1 MRFNKLFRKVFA
13 AVSAVTLIVS
23 GMPVGLGVTAFAADT
38 QTRKIT
44 YSFSANS
51 SKKAPAAGEI
61 LDGTAGESGGILYV
75 SQDAGNSGVTYDSD
89 KLRFR
94 QGSVL
99 YLPVKDDTTKVKYE
113 QLCSNAATDRPVY
126 IGSADSGYSVQMKTT
141 TQSVTVDDITGYI
154 VEKEGQ
160 KYLPVISGGDVKIR
174 TMALTEYNP
183 IINVTVTGTVANAA
197 ENGITEIKF
206 DSLTDSS
213 AKTVTAQVD
222 SNGKYSVVLKRV
234 NGSAK
239 YEVSISAVGFK
250 INDTDNGNILELTG
264 ENATAVKDF
273 EAVADAVAT
282 VSGSIMGIPA
292 DAVKGTVSVK
302 FVPDN
307 SKLST
312 IAVDVKAETDGSYSF
327 SNVSINSSSNYSV
340 VLGGVDD
347 YEVTEKLNK
356 AAGDYTDVQIAAT
369 QRVKVNVSGKF
380 VTSDDKASDVTKI
393 TFTNK
398 SDSNYS
404 YSFDVTG
411 DGYKAQL
418 RAGEY
423 DTSVVSEKYTAYDHV
438 SVGSSD
444 VLNDVYLETE
454 ADTSPVKYQSE
465 VKVGKGQQ
473 FETITDAVKYIGR
486 MARTTERV
494 TITLTDALY
503 REQVMVD
510 TPYVTISSE
519 AGSTITWYYGSGYTY
534 YSADMNGY
542 YSEARAVDKY
552 EKGVAIGM
560 GTGHWGATVNV
571 LPTATAFRSEGVI
584 YESSF
589 NRYMTTEEVEDGV
602 GKGGDNSK
610 VDRSK
615 ATDADIKLYKNKER
629 ACVIFIEAD
638 QSEFKDCQ
646 FLSSQDTMFTGNNTE
661 HTYFKNCVIE
671 GTTDYICGDGSAV
684 FDGCT
689 LSMYGYGDKAASG
702 SIIVASKALSQLGYL
717 FNNCKVVKTSYPG
730 INNGITKTYFARPW
744 RADSKVVFLN
754 TEVEDANTIAPAGF
768 TSMSNVT
775 PAKAKYYEYNTHLA
789 DGTKV
794 STSSRAAGVN
804 KMTDEEASAVKLEDY
819 FEGWTPA
826 YYKSGDVKPEPVA
839 ADYTAVDEAIKAAE
853 ALNKDDY
860 EDFSAV
866 TKAIEAVDRTLTS
879 KEQAKVDAMAKA
891 ITDAINGLV
900 KKQPVVEPDDPGKT
914 DIKVDIDRNEDAADF
929 KDIASV
935 GDVKVKDEEGKDLTV
950 SEIKLNVEKAAAS
963 ISEKIDAAIADKNIN
978 GFDSKNADYYDISLK
993 TTDGKVVK
1001 LSNGK
1006 IKITMSYKKG
1016 INAADYNLYVF
1027 HMNNNGVLESV
1038 AVTADE
1044 NGFSFEA
1051 ESNSAYEGNI
1061 NETGSVTLRSGAVD
1075 ANGVL
1080 KGSGNNGKLVPA
1092 SFDGLNFYYT
1102 AVPTSL
1108 NFTLRAKVTVDQ
1120 WNLSNGQEGFGL
1132 MAADRLGGSGWNN
1145 SYMAVVSKTEYYWNE
1160 EAGKVTNDTTMFRR
1174 ASKEQPQRTLSMR
1187 CLRNWRTGT
1196 MQQQRQRNRESRQK
1210 SRIFLQTST
1219 CMEFKK
1225 ERT

>member
-1 MRFNKLFRKVFA
+1 MRFDKLFRKVFA

-23 GMPVGLGVTAFAADT
+23 GMPVGLGVTAKAADT

-51 SKKAPAAGEI
+51 SKKAPTAGEI

-113 QLCSNAATDRPVY
+113 QVCSNAATDRPVY
-126 IGSADSGYSVQMKTT
+126 IGSVDSGYSVQMKTT

-160 KYLPVISGGDVKIR
+160 KYLPVISGGDVKVR
-174 TMALTEYNP
+174 TMTLTEYNP

-234 NGSAK
+234 NGSAR

-264 ENATAVKDF
+264 EDATTVKDF

-312 IAVDVKAETDGSYSF
+312 IEVDVKAQTDGSYSF

-356 AAGDYTDVQIAAT
+356 AAGDYTDVKIAAT
-369 QRVKVNVSGKF
+369 QRAKVNVSGKF

-398 SDSNYS
+398 SDSSYS

-438 SVGSSD
+438 SVGSAD

-454 ADTSPVKYQSE
+454 ADTSPVEYQAE

-486 MARTTERV
+486 MTRTTERV

-552 EKGVAIGM
+552 EKGVEIGM

-589 NRYMTTEEVEDGV
+589 NRYMTTEEVADGV

-826 YYKSGDVKPEPVA
+826 YYKSGDVKSEPVA

-879 KEQAKVDAMAKA
+879 EDQAKVDAMAKA

-914 DIKVDIDRNEDAADF
+914 DIKVDLDGNEDTADF

-935 GDVKVKDEEGKDLTV
+935 GDIKVKDEEGKDLTV
-950 SEIKLNVEKAAAS
+950 SEIKLNVEKTAAS
-963 ISEKIDAAIADKNIN
+963 TSEKIDAAIAEKNIK

-1001 LSNGK
+1001 LSSGK

-1051 ESNSAYEGNI
+1051 ESFSPYAVVYAAKDSGSDITPSTPENPGN
-1061 NETGSVTLRSGAVD
+1061 NETPGTAETPGTTETPDSTVTPDSSVSTGDSLGMFMYMIILA
-1075 ANGVL
+1075 AALAGMAGVVVYDR
-1080 KGSGNNGKLVPA
+1080 K
-1092 SFDGLNFYYT
+1092 
-1102 AVPTSL
+1102 
-1108 NFTLRAKVTVDQ
+1108 RAK
-1120 WNLSNGQEGFGL
+1120 
-1132 MAADRLGGSGWNN
+1132 
-1145 SYMAVVSKTEYYWNE
+1145 
-1160 EAGKVTNDTTMFRR
+1160 
-1174 ASKEQPQRTLSMR
+1174 
-1187 CLRNWRTGT
+1187 
-1196 MQQQRQRNRESRQK
+1196 
-1210 SRIFLQTST
+1210 
-1219 CMEFKK
+1219 
-1225 ERT
+1225 

>member
-23 GMPVGLGVTAFAADT
+23 GMPVGLGVTAKAADT

-75 SQDAGNSGVTYDSD
+75 SRDAGNSGVTYDSD

-160 KYLPVISGGDVKIR
+160 KYLPVISGGDVKVR

-206 DSLTDSS
+206 DSLIDSS

-264 ENATAVKDF
+264 EDATAVKDF

-312 IAVDVKAETDGSYSF
+312 IDVDVKAQTDGSYSF

-356 AAGDYTDVQIAAT
+356 AAGDYTDVKIAAT
-369 QRVKVNVSGKF
+369 QRAKVNVSGKF

-398 SDSNYS
+398 SDSSYS
-404 YSFDVTG
+404 YSFNVTG

-438 SVGSSD
+438 SVGSAD

-454 ADTSPVKYQSE
+454 ADTSPVEYQAE

-486 MARTTERV
+486 MTRTTERV
-494 TITLTDALY
+494 TIILTDALY

-552 EKGVAIGM
+552 EKGVEIGM

-589 NRYMTTEEVEDGV
+589 NRYMTTEEVADGV

-804 KMTDEEASAVKLEDY
+804 KMTDEEASEVKLEDY

-839 ADYTAVDEAIKAAE
+839 ADYTSVDEAVKAAE

-879 KEQAKVDAMAKA
+879 EDQAKVDAMAKA

-914 DIKVDIDRNEDAADF
+914 DIKVDLDRNEDTADF

-935 GDVKVKDEEGKDLTV
+935 GDVKVKDEEGTDLTV

-963 ISEKIDAAIADKNIN
+963 ISEKIDAAIADKNIK

-1051 ESNSAYEGNI
+1051 ESFSPYAVVYAAKDSGSDITPSTPENPGN
-1061 NETGSVTLRSGAVD
+1061 NETPGTAETPGTTETPDSTVTPDSSVSTGDSLGMFMYMIILA
-1075 ANGVL
+1075 AALAGMAGVVVYDR
-1080 KGSGNNGKLVPA
+1080 K
-1092 SFDGLNFYYT
+1092 
-1102 AVPTSL
+1102 
-1108 NFTLRAKVTVDQ
+1108 RAK
-1120 WNLSNGQEGFGL
+1120 
-1132 MAADRLGGSGWNN
+1132 
-1145 SYMAVVSKTEYYWNE
+1145 
-1160 EAGKVTNDTTMFRR
+1160 
-1174 ASKEQPQRTLSMR
+1174 
-1187 CLRNWRTGT
+1187 
-1196 MQQQRQRNRESRQK
+1196 
-1210 SRIFLQTST
+1210 
-1219 CMEFKK
+1219 
-1225 ERT
+1225 

>member
-23 GMPVGLGVTAFAADT
+23 GMPVGLGVTAKAADT

-113 QLCSNAATDRPVY
+113 QVCSNAATDRPVY
-126 IGSADSGYSVQMKTT
+126 IGSVDSGYSVQMKTT

-160 KYLPVISGGDVKIR
+160 KYLPVISGGDVKVR

-264 ENATAVKDF
+264 EDATAVKDF

-312 IAVDVKAETDGSYSF
+312 IEVDVKAQTDGSYSF

-356 AAGDYTDVQIAAT
+356 AAGDYTDVKIAAT
-369 QRVKVNVSGKF
+369 QRAKVNVSGKF

-398 SDSNYS
+398 SDSSYS

-438 SVGSSD
+438 SVGSAD

-454 ADTSPVKYQSE
+454 ADTSPVEYQAE

-486 MARTTERV
+486 MTRTTERV

-589 NRYMTTEEVEDGV
+589 NRYMTTEEVADGV

-730 INNGITKTYFARPW
+730 INKGITKTYFARPW

-879 KEQAKVDAMAKA
+879 EEQAKVDAMAKA

-900 KKQPVVEPDDPGKT
+900 KKQPVVEPDDPGKI
-914 DIKVDIDRNEDAADF
+914 DIKVDLDRNEDTVDF

-963 ISEKIDAAIADKNIN
+963 ISEKIDAAIAEKNIK

-1001 LSNGK
+1001 LSSGK

-1051 ESNSAYEGNI
+1051 ESFSPYAVVYAAKDSGSDITPSTPENPGN
-1061 NETGSVTLRSGAVD
+1061 NETPGTAETPGTTETPDSTVTPDSSVSTGDSLGMFMYMIILA
-1075 ANGVL
+1075 AALAGMAGVVVYDR
-1080 KGSGNNGKLVPA
+1080 K
-1092 SFDGLNFYYT
+1092 
-1102 AVPTSL
+1102 
-1108 NFTLRAKVTVDQ
+1108 RAK
-1120 WNLSNGQEGFGL
+1120 
-1132 MAADRLGGSGWNN
+1132 
-1145 SYMAVVSKTEYYWNE
+1145 
-1160 EAGKVTNDTTMFRR
+1160 
-1174 ASKEQPQRTLSMR
+1174 
-1187 CLRNWRTGT
+1187 
-1196 MQQQRQRNRESRQK
+1196 
-1210 SRIFLQTST
+1210 
-1219 CMEFKK
+1219 
-1225 ERT
+1225 

>member
-23 GMPVGLGVTAFAADT
+23 GMPVGLGVTAKAADT

-75 SQDAGNSGVTYDSD
+75 SRDAGNSGVTYDSD

-113 QLCSNAATDRPVY
+113 QVCSNAATDRPVY
-126 IGSADSGYSVQMKTT
+126 IGSVDSGYSVQMKTT

-160 KYLPVISGGDVKIR
+160 KYLPVISGGDVKVR

-264 ENATAVKDF
+264 EDATAVKDF

-312 IAVDVKAETDGSYSF
+312 IDVDVKAQTDGSYSF

-356 AAGDYTDVQIAAT
+356 AAGDYTDVKIAAT
-369 QRVKVNVSGKF
+369 QRAKVNVSGKF

-398 SDSNYS
+398 SDSSYS

-438 SVGSSD
+438 SVGSAD

-454 ADTSPVKYQSE
+454 ADTSPVEYQAE

-486 MARTTERV
+486 MTRTTERV

-552 EKGVAIGM
+552 EKGVEIGM

-589 NRYMTTEEVEDGV
+589 NRYMTTEEVADGV

-684 FDGCT
+684 FDSCT

-730 INNGITKTYFARPW
+730 INKGITKTYFARPW

-839 ADYTAVDEAIKAAE
+839 ADYTAVDEAIKSAE

-879 KEQAKVDAMAKA
+879 EDQAKVDAMAKA

-914 DIKVDIDRNEDAADF
+914 DIKVDLDGNEDTADF

-935 GDVKVKDEEGKDLTV
+935 GDIKVKDEEGKDLTV
-950 SEIKLNVEKAAAS
+950 SEIKLNVEKTAAS
-963 ISEKIDAAIADKNIN
+963 TSEKIDAAIAEKNIK

-1001 LSNGK
+1001 LSSGK

-1051 ESNSAYEGNI
+1051 ESFSPYAVVYAAKDSGSDITPSTPENPGN
-1061 NETGSVTLRSGAVD
+1061 NETPGTAETPGTTETPDSTVTPDSSVSTGDSLGMFMYMIILA
-1075 ANGVL
+1075 AALAGMAGVVVYDR
-1080 KGSGNNGKLVPA
+1080 K
-1092 SFDGLNFYYT
+1092 
-1102 AVPTSL
+1102 
-1108 NFTLRAKVTVDQ
+1108 RAK
-1120 WNLSNGQEGFGL
+1120 
-1132 MAADRLGGSGWNN
+1132 
-1145 SYMAVVSKTEYYWNE
+1145 
-1160 EAGKVTNDTTMFRR
+1160 
-1174 ASKEQPQRTLSMR
+1174 
-1187 CLRNWRTGT
+1187 
-1196 MQQQRQRNRESRQK
+1196 
-1210 SRIFLQTST
+1210 
-1219 CMEFKK
+1219 
-1225 ERT
+1225 

>member
-23 GMPVGLGVTAFAADT
+23 GMPVGLGVTAKAADT

-51 SKKAPAAGEI
+51 SKKAPTAGEI

-113 QLCSNAATDRPVY
+113 QVCSNAATDRPVY
-126 IGSADSGYSVQMKTT
+126 IGSVDSGYSVQMKTT

-160 KYLPVISGGDVKIR
+160 KYLPVISGGDVKVR
-174 TMALTEYNP
+174 TMTLTEYNP

-213 AKTVTAQVD
+213 AKTATAQVD

-264 ENATAVKDF
+264 EDATAVKDF

-312 IAVDVKAETDGSYSF
+312 IEVDVKAQTDGSYSF

-356 AAGDYTDVQIAAT
+356 AAGDYTDVKIAAT
-369 QRVKVNVSGKF
+369 QRAKVNVSGKF

-398 SDSNYS
+398 SDSSYS

-438 SVGSSD
+438 SVGSAD

-454 ADTSPVKYQSE
+454 ADTSPVEYQAE

-486 MARTTERV
+486 MTRTTERV

-589 NRYMTTEEVEDGV
+589 NRYMTTEEVADGV

-826 YYKSGDVKPEPVA
+826 YYTSGDVKPEPVA
-839 ADYTAVDEAIKAAE
+839 ANYTAVDEAVKAAE

-879 KEQAKVDAMAKA
+879 EEQAKVDAMAKA

-914 DIKVDIDRNEDAADF
+914 DIKVDLDGNEDTADF

-935 GDVKVKDEEGKDLTV
+935 GDIKVKDEEGKDLTV
-950 SEIKLNVEKAAAS
+950 SEIKLNVEKTAAS
-963 ISEKIDAAIADKNIN
+963 TSEKIDAAIAEKNIK

-1001 LSNGK
+1001 LSSGK

-1044 NGFSFEA
+1044 NSFSFEA
-1051 ESNSAYEGNI
+1051 ESFSPYAVVYAAKDSGSDITPSTPENPGND
-1061 NETGSVTLRSGAVD
+1061 ETPGTTETPETPDSTVTPDSSVSTGDSLGMFMYMIILA
-1075 ANGVL
+1075 AALAGMAGVVVYDR
-1080 KGSGNNGKLVPA
+1080 K
-1092 SFDGLNFYYT
+1092 
-1102 AVPTSL
+1102 
-1108 NFTLRAKVTVDQ
+1108 RAK
-1120 WNLSNGQEGFGL
+1120 
-1132 MAADRLGGSGWNN
+1132 
-1145 SYMAVVSKTEYYWNE
+1145 
-1160 EAGKVTNDTTMFRR
+1160 
-1174 ASKEQPQRTLSMR
+1174 
-1187 CLRNWRTGT
+1187 
-1196 MQQQRQRNRESRQK
+1196 
-1210 SRIFLQTST
+1210 
-1219 CMEFKK
+1219 
-1225 ERT
+1225 

>member
-23 GMPVGLGVTAFAADT
+23 GMPVGLGVTAKAADT

-141 TQSVTVDDITGYI
+141 TQSVTVDDITDYI

-160 KYLPVISGGDVKIR
+160 KYLPVISGGDVKVR

-234 NGSAK
+234 NSSAK

-264 ENATAVKDF
+264 EDATAVKDF

-282 VSGSIMGIPA
+282 VSGNIMGIPA

-312 IAVDVKAETDGSYSF
+312 IEVDVKAQTDGSYSF

-356 AAGDYTDVQIAAT
+356 AAGDYTDVKIAAT
-369 QRVKVNVSGKF
+369 QRAKVNVSGKF

-398 SDSNYS
+398 SDSSYS

-438 SVGSSD
+438 SVGSAD

-454 ADTSPVKYQSE
+454 ADTSPVEYQAE

-486 MARTTERV
+486 MTRTTERV

-552 EKGVAIGM
+552 EKGVEIGM

-589 NRYMTTEEVEDGV
+589 NRYMTTEEVADGV

-730 INNGITKTYFARPW
+730 INKGITKTYFARPW

-879 KEQAKVDAMAKA
+879 EEQAKVDAMAKA

-914 DIKVDIDRNEDAADF
+914 DIKVDLDENEDAADF
-929 KDIASV
+929 KDVASV

-963 ISEKIDAAIADKNIN
+963 ISEKIDAAIADKNIK

-1016 INAADYNLYVF
+1016 INSADYNLYVF

-1051 ESNSAYEGNI
+1051 ESFSPY
-1061 NETGSVTLRSGAVD
+1061 AVVY
-1075 ANGVL
+1075 AA
-1080 KGSGNNGKLVPA
+1080 KGSGSDITPSTPENSGNNETLG
-1092 SFDGLNFYYT
+1092 T
-1102 AVPTSL
+1102 AETPGTTETPDSTVTPDSSVSTGDSL
-1108 NFTLRAKVTVDQ
+1108 GMFMYMIILAAALAGMAGVVVYDRKRAK
-1120 WNLSNGQEGFGL
+1120 
-1132 MAADRLGGSGWNN
+1132 
-1145 SYMAVVSKTEYYWNE
+1145 
-1160 EAGKVTNDTTMFRR
+1160 
-1174 ASKEQPQRTLSMR
+1174 
-1187 CLRNWRTGT
+1187 
-1196 MQQQRQRNRESRQK
+1196 
-1210 SRIFLQTST
+1210 
-1219 CMEFKK
+1219 
-1225 ERT
+1225 

>member
-51 SKKAPAAGEI
+51 SKKAPVAGEI

-75 SQDAGNSGVTYDSD
+75 SQDVGNSGVTYDSD

-183 IINVTVTGTVANAA
+183 IINVTVTGTVANVA

-369 QRVKVNVSGKF
+369 QRAKVNVSGKF

-398 SDSNYS
+398 SDSSYS

-438 SVGSSD
+438 SVGSAD

-454 ADTSPVKYQSE
+454 ADTSPVEYQAE

-486 MARTTERV
+486 MTRTTERV

-730 INNGITKTYFARPW
+730 INKGITKTYFARPW

-819 FEGWTPA
+819 FEGWTPT
-826 YYKSGDVKPEPVA
+826 YYTSGDVKPEPVA

-879 KEQAKVDAMAKA
+879 EDQAKVDAMAKA

-914 DIKVDIDRNEDAADF
+914 DIKVDLDENEDAADF
-929 KDIASV
+929 KDVASV

-963 ISEKIDAAIADKNIN
+963 ISEKIDAAIADKNIK

-1051 ESNSAYEGNI
+1051 ESFSPYAVVYAVKDSGSDITPSTPENPGND
-1061 NETGSVTLRSGAVD
+1061 ETPGTTETPGTAETPGTTETPDSSVSTGDSLGMFMYMIILA
-1075 ANGVL
+1075 AALAGMAGVVVYDR
-1080 KGSGNNGKLVPA
+1080 K
-1092 SFDGLNFYYT
+1092 
-1102 AVPTSL
+1102 
-1108 NFTLRAKVTVDQ
+1108 RAK
-1120 WNLSNGQEGFGL
+1120 
-1132 MAADRLGGSGWNN
+1132 
-1145 SYMAVVSKTEYYWNE
+1145 
-1160 EAGKVTNDTTMFRR
+1160 
-1174 ASKEQPQRTLSMR
+1174 
-1187 CLRNWRTGT
+1187 
-1196 MQQQRQRNRESRQK
+1196 
-1210 SRIFLQTST
+1210 
-1219 CMEFKK
+1219 
-1225 ERT
+1225 

>member
-1 MRFNKLFRKVFA
+1 M
-13 AVSAVTLIVS
+13 
-23 GMPVGLGVTAFAADT
+23 
-38 QTRKIT
+38 
-44 YSFSANS
+44 
-51 SKKAPAAGEI
+51 
-61 LDGTAGESGGILYV
+61 
-75 SQDAGNSGVTYDSD
+75 
-89 KLRFR
+89 
-94 QGSVL
+94 
-99 YLPVKDDTTKVKYE
+99 
-113 QLCSNAATDRPVY
+113 
-126 IGSADSGYSVQMKTT
+126 
-141 TQSVTVDDITGYI
+141 
-154 VEKEGQ
+154 
-160 KYLPVISGGDVKIR
+160 
-174 TMALTEYNP
+174 
-183 IINVTVTGTVANAA
+183 ANAA

-264 ENATAVKDF
+264 EDATAVKDF

-312 IAVDVKAETDGSYSF
+312 IDVDVKAQTDGSYSF

-356 AAGDYTDVQIAAT
+356 AAGDYTDVKIAAT
-369 QRVKVNVSGKF
+369 QRAKVNVSGKF

-398 SDSNYS
+398 SDSSYS
-404 YSFDVTG
+404 YSFNVTG

-438 SVGSSD
+438 SVGSAD

-454 ADTSPVKYQSE
+454 ADTSPVEYQAE

-486 MARTTERV
+486 MTRTTERV
-494 TITLTDALY
+494 TIILTDALF

-552 EKGVAIGM
+552 EKGVEIGM

-589 NRYMTTEEVEDGV
+589 NRYMTTEEVADGV

-826 YYKSGDVKPEPVA
+826 YYTSGDVKPEPVA

-879 KEQAKVDAMAKA
+879 EEQAKVDAMAKA

-900 KKQPVVEPDDPGKT
+900 KKQPVVEPDDPGKI
-914 DIKVDIDRNEDAADF
+914 DIKVDLDRNEDTVDF

-963 ISEKIDAAIADKNIN
+963 ISEKIDAAIAEKNIK

-1001 LSNGK
+1001 LSSGK

-1051 ESNSAYEGNI
+1051 ESFSPYAVVYAAKDSGSDITPSTPENPGND
-1061 NETGSVTLRSGAVD
+1061 ETPGTTETPDSTVTPDSSVSTGDSLGMFMYMIILA
-1075 ANGVL
+1075 AALAGMAGVVVYDR
-1080 KGSGNNGKLVPA
+1080 K
-1092 SFDGLNFYYT
+1092 
-1102 AVPTSL
+1102 
-1108 NFTLRAKVTVDQ
+1108 RAK
-1120 WNLSNGQEGFGL
+1120 
-1132 MAADRLGGSGWNN
+1132 
-1145 SYMAVVSKTEYYWNE
+1145 
-1160 EAGKVTNDTTMFRR
+1160 
-1174 ASKEQPQRTLSMR
+1174 
-1187 CLRNWRTGT
+1187 
-1196 MQQQRQRNRESRQK
+1196 
-1210 SRIFLQTST
+1210 
-1219 CMEFKK
+1219 
-1225 ERT
+1225 

>member
-51 SKKAPAAGEI
+51 SKKAPVAGEI

-75 SQDAGNSGVTYDSD
+75 SQDVGNSGVTYDSD

-486 MARTTERV
+486 MVRTTERV

-689 LSMYGYGDKAASG
+689 LSTYGYGDKAASG

-1051 ESNSAYEGNI
+1051 ESFSPYAVVYAVKDSGSDITPSTPENPGND
-1061 NETGSVTLRSGAVD
+1061 ETPGTTETPGTPGTTETPDSSVSTGDSLGMFMYMIILA
-1075 ANGVL
+1075 AALAGMAGVVVNDR
-1080 KGSGNNGKLVPA
+1080 K
-1092 SFDGLNFYYT
+1092 
-1102 AVPTSL
+1102 
-1108 NFTLRAKVTVDQ
+1108 RAK
-1120 WNLSNGQEGFGL
+1120 
-1132 MAADRLGGSGWNN
+1132 
-1145 SYMAVVSKTEYYWNE
+1145 
-1160 EAGKVTNDTTMFRR
+1160 
-1174 ASKEQPQRTLSMR
+1174 
-1187 CLRNWRTGT
+1187 
-1196 MQQQRQRNRESRQK
+1196 
-1210 SRIFLQTST
+1210 
-1219 CMEFKK
+1219 
-1225 ERT
+1225 

>member
-23 GMPVGLGVTAFAADT
+23 GMPVGLGVTAKAADT

-75 SQDAGNSGVTYDSD
+75 SRDAGNSGVTYDSD

-160 KYLPVISGGDVKIR
+160 KYLPVISGGDVKVR

-264 ENATAVKDF
+264 EDATAVKDF

-312 IAVDVKAETDGSYSF
+312 IDVDVKAQTDGSYSF

-356 AAGDYTDVQIAAT
+356 AAGDYTDVKIAAT
-369 QRVKVNVSGKF
+369 QRAKVNVSGKF

-398 SDSNYS
+398 SDSSYS
-404 YSFDVTG
+404 YSFNVTG

-438 SVGSSD
+438 SVGSAD

-454 ADTSPVKYQSE
+454 ADTSPVEYQAE

-486 MARTTERV
+486 MTRTTERV

-519 AGSTITWYYGSGYTY
+519 TGSTITWYYGSGYTY

-552 EKGVAIGM
+552 EKGVEIGM

-589 NRYMTTEEVEDGV
+589 NRYMTTEEVADGV

-684 FDGCT
+684 FDSCT

-730 INNGITKTYFARPW
+730 INKGITKTYFARPW

-839 ADYTAVDEAIKAAE
+839 ADYTAVDEAIKSAE

-879 KEQAKVDAMAKA
+879 EDQAKVDAMAKA

-914 DIKVDIDRNEDAADF
+914 DIKVDLDGNEDTADF

-935 GDVKVKDEEGKDLTV
+935 GDIKVKDEEGKDLTV
-950 SEIKLNVEKAAAS
+950 SEIKLNVEKTAAS
-963 ISEKIDAAIADKNIN
+963 TSEKIDAAIADKNIK

-1001 LSNGK
+1001 LSSGK

-1016 INAADYNLYVF
+1016 INSADYNLYVF

-1051 ESNSAYEGNI
+1051 ESFSPYAVVYAAKDSGSDITPSTPENPGN
-1061 NETGSVTLRSGAVD
+1061 NETPGTAETSGTTETPDSTVTPDSSVSTGDSLGMFMYMIILA
-1075 ANGVL
+1075 AALAGMAGVVVYDR
-1080 KGSGNNGKLVPA
+1080 K
-1092 SFDGLNFYYT
+1092 
-1102 AVPTSL
+1102 
-1108 NFTLRAKVTVDQ
+1108 RAK
-1120 WNLSNGQEGFGL
+1120 
-1132 MAADRLGGSGWNN
+1132 
-1145 SYMAVVSKTEYYWNE
+1145 
-1160 EAGKVTNDTTMFRR
+1160 
-1174 ASKEQPQRTLSMR
+1174 
-1187 CLRNWRTGT
+1187 
-1196 MQQQRQRNRESRQK
+1196 
-1210 SRIFLQTST
+1210 
-1219 CMEFKK
+1219 
-1225 ERT
+1225 

>member
-23 GMPVGLGVTAFAADT
+23 GMPVGLGVTAKAADT

-75 SQDAGNSGVTYDSD
+75 SRDAGNSGVTYDSD

-160 KYLPVISGGDVKIR
+160 KYLPVISGGDVKVR

-264 ENATAVKDF
+264 EDATAVKDF

-312 IAVDVKAETDGSYSF
+312 IEVDVKAQTDGSYSF

-356 AAGDYTDVQIAAT
+356 AAGDYTDVKIAAT
-369 QRVKVNVSGKF
+369 QRAKVNVSGKF

-398 SDSNYS
+398 SDSSYS

-438 SVGSSD
+438 SVGSAD

-454 ADTSPVKYQSE
+454 ADTSPVEYQAE

-486 MARTTERV
+486 MTRTTERV

-589 NRYMTTEEVEDGV
+589 NRYMTTEEVADGV

-717 FNNCKVVKTSYPG
+717 FNNCKVVKTSYAG
-730 INNGITKTYFARPW
+730 INKGITKTYFARPW

-879 KEQAKVDAMAKA
+879 EDQAKVDAMAKA

-914 DIKVDIDRNEDAADF
+914 DIKVDLDENEDAADF
-929 KDIASV
+929 KDVASV

-963 ISEKIDAAIADKNIN
+963 ISEKIDAAIADKNIK

-1001 LSNGK
+1001 LSSGK

-1044 NGFSFEA
+1044 NGFLFEA
-1051 ESNSAYEGNI
+1051 ESFSPYAVVYAAKDSGSDITPSTPENPGN
-1061 NETGSVTLRSGAVD
+1061 NETPGTAETPGTTETPDSTVTPDSSVSTGDSLGMFMYMIILA
-1075 ANGVL
+1075 AALAGMAGVVVYDR
-1080 KGSGNNGKLVPA
+1080 K
-1092 SFDGLNFYYT
+1092 
-1102 AVPTSL
+1102 
-1108 NFTLRAKVTVDQ
+1108 RAK
-1120 WNLSNGQEGFGL
+1120 
-1132 MAADRLGGSGWNN
+1132 
-1145 SYMAVVSKTEYYWNE
+1145 
-1160 EAGKVTNDTTMFRR
+1160 
-1174 ASKEQPQRTLSMR
+1174 
-1187 CLRNWRTGT
+1187 
-1196 MQQQRQRNRESRQK
+1196 
-1210 SRIFLQTST
+1210 
-1219 CMEFKK
+1219 
-1225 ERT
+1225 

>member
-23 GMPVGLGVTAFAADT
+23 GMPVGLGVTAKAADT

-113 QLCSNAATDRPVY
+113 QVCSNAATDRPVY
-126 IGSADSGYSVQMKTT
+126 IGSVDSGYSVQMKTT

-160 KYLPVISGGDVKIR
+160 KYLPVISGGDVKVR

-264 ENATAVKDF
+264 EDATAVKDF

-312 IAVDVKAETDGSYSF
+312 IEVDVKAQTDGSYSF

-356 AAGDYTDVQIAAT
+356 AAGDYTDVKIAAT
-369 QRVKVNVSGKF
+369 QRAKVNVSGKF

-398 SDSNYS
+398 SDSSYS

-438 SVGSSD
+438 SVGSAD

-454 ADTSPVKYQSE
+454 ADTSPVEYQAE

-486 MARTTERV
+486 MTRTTERV

-552 EKGVAIGM
+552 EKGVEIGM

-589 NRYMTTEEVEDGV
+589 NRYMTTEEVADGV

-730 INNGITKTYFARPW
+730 INKGITKTYFARPW

-839 ADYTAVDEAIKAAE
+839 ADYTAVDEAVKAAE

-879 KEQAKVDAMAKA
+879 EDQAKVDAMAKA

-914 DIKVDIDRNEDAADF
+914 DIKVDLDRNEDTADF

-935 GDVKVKDEEGKDLTV
+935 GDVKVKDEEGTDLTV

-963 ISEKIDAAIADKNIN
+963 ISEKIDAAIADKNIK

-1051 ESNSAYEGNI
+1051 ESFSPYAVVYAVKDSGSDITPSTPENPGND
-1061 NETGSVTLRSGAVD
+1061 ETPGTTETPGTPGTTETPDSSVSTGDSLGMFMYMIILA
-1075 ANGVL
+1075 AALAGMAGVVVNDR
-1080 KGSGNNGKLVPA
+1080 K
-1092 SFDGLNFYYT
+1092 
-1102 AVPTSL
+1102 
-1108 NFTLRAKVTVDQ
+1108 RAK
-1120 WNLSNGQEGFGL
+1120 
-1132 MAADRLGGSGWNN
+1132 
-1145 SYMAVVSKTEYYWNE
+1145 
-1160 EAGKVTNDTTMFRR
+1160 
-1174 ASKEQPQRTLSMR
+1174 
-1187 CLRNWRTGT
+1187 
-1196 MQQQRQRNRESRQK
+1196 
-1210 SRIFLQTST
+1210 
-1219 CMEFKK
+1219 
-1225 ERT
+1225 

>member
-23 GMPVGLGVTAFAADT
+23 GMPVGLGVTAKAADT

-75 SQDAGNSGVTYDSD
+75 SRDAGNSGVTYDSD

-160 KYLPVISGGDVKIR
+160 KYLPVISGGDVKVR

-234 NGSAK
+234 NGSAR

-264 ENATAVKDF
+264 EDATAVKDF

-312 IAVDVKAETDGSYSF
+312 IEVDVKAQTDGSYSF

-356 AAGDYTDVQIAAT
+356 AAGDYTDVKIAAT
-369 QRVKVNVSGKF
+369 QRAKVNVSGKF

-398 SDSNYS
+398 SDSSYS

-438 SVGSSD
+438 SVGSAD

-454 ADTSPVKYQSE
+454 ADTSPVEYQAE

-486 MARTTERV
+486 MTRTTERV

-519 AGSTITWYYGSGYTY
+519 TGSAITWYYGSGYTY

-589 NRYMTTEEVEDGV
+589 NRYMTTEEVADGV

-730 INNGITKTYFARPW
+730 INKGITKTYFARPW

-789 DGTKV
+789 DGIKV

-826 YYKSGDVKPEPVA
+826 YYTSGDVKPEPVA
-839 ADYTAVDEAIKAAE
+839 ADYTAVDEAVKAAE

-879 KEQAKVDAMAKA
+879 EEQAKVDAMAKA

-914 DIKVDIDRNEDAADF
+914 DIKVDLDGNEDTADF

-935 GDVKVKDEEGKDLTV
+935 GDIKVKDEEGKDLTV
-950 SEIKLNVEKAAAS
+950 SEIKLNVEKTAAS
-963 ISEKIDAAIADKNIN
+963 TSEKIDAAIAEKNIK

-1001 LSNGK
+1001 LSSGK

-1016 INAADYNLYVF
+1016 INAAEYNLYVF

-1051 ESNSAYEGNI
+1051 ESFSPYAVVYAAKDSGSDITPSTPENPGN
-1061 NETGSVTLRSGAVD
+1061 NETPGTAETPGTTEIPDSTVTPDSSVSTGDSLGMFMYMIILA
-1075 ANGVL
+1075 AALAGMAGVVVYDR
-1080 KGSGNNGKLVPA
+1080 K
-1092 SFDGLNFYYT
+1092 
-1102 AVPTSL
+1102 
-1108 NFTLRAKVTVDQ
+1108 RAK
-1120 WNLSNGQEGFGL
+1120 
-1132 MAADRLGGSGWNN
+1132 
-1145 SYMAVVSKTEYYWNE
+1145 
-1160 EAGKVTNDTTMFRR
+1160 
-1174 ASKEQPQRTLSMR
+1174 
-1187 CLRNWRTGT
+1187 
-1196 MQQQRQRNRESRQK
+1196 
-1210 SRIFLQTST
+1210 
-1219 CMEFKK
+1219 
-1225 ERT
+1225 

>member
-1 MRFNKLFRKVFA
+1 MRFNKLFRKLFA

-23 GMPVGLGVTAFAADT
+23 GMPVGLGVTAKAADT

-113 QLCSNAATDRPVY
+113 QVCSNAATDRPVY
-126 IGSADSGYSVQMKTT
+126 IGSVDSGYSVQMKTT
-141 TQSVTVDDITGYI
+141 TQSVTVDDITDYI

-160 KYLPVISGGDVKIR
+160 KYLPVISGGDVKVR

-250 INDTDNGNILELTG
+250 INDTDNGNILELTV
-264 ENATAVKDF
+264 EDATAVKDF

-312 IAVDVKAETDGSYSF
+312 IEVDVKAQTDGSYSF

-356 AAGDYTDVQIAAT
+356 AAGDYTDVKIAAT
-369 QRVKVNVSGKF
+369 QRAKVNVSGKF

-398 SDSNYS
+398 SDSSYS

-438 SVGSSD
+438 SVGSAD

-454 ADTSPVKYQSE
+454 ADTSPVEYQAE

-486 MARTTERV
+486 MTRTTERV

-552 EKGVAIGM
+552 EKGVEIGM

-589 NRYMTTEEVEDGV
+589 NRYMTTEEVADGV

-826 YYKSGDVKPEPVA
+826 YYTSGDVKPEPVA
-839 ADYTAVDEAIKAAE
+839 ADYTAVDAAVKAAE

-879 KEQAKVDAMAKA
+879 EEQAKVDAMAKA

-914 DIKVDIDRNEDAADF
+914 DIKVDLDENEDAADF
-929 KDIASV
+929 KDVASV

-963 ISEKIDAAIADKNIN
+963 ISEKIDAAIADKNIK

-1001 LSNGK
+1001 LSSGK

-1051 ESNSAYEGNI
+1051 ESFSPYAVVYAAKDSGSDITPSTPENPGN
-1061 NETGSVTLRSGAVD
+1061 NETPGTAETPGTTETPDSTVTPDSSVSTGDSLGMFMYMIILAV
-1075 ANGVL
+1075 ALAGMAGVVVYDR
-1080 KGSGNNGKLVPA
+1080 K
-1092 SFDGLNFYYT
+1092 
-1102 AVPTSL
+1102 
-1108 NFTLRAKVTVDQ
+1108 RAK
-1120 WNLSNGQEGFGL
+1120 
-1132 MAADRLGGSGWNN
+1132 
-1145 SYMAVVSKTEYYWNE
+1145 
-1160 EAGKVTNDTTMFRR
+1160 
-1174 ASKEQPQRTLSMR
+1174 
-1187 CLRNWRTGT
+1187 
-1196 MQQQRQRNRESRQK
+1196 
-1210 SRIFLQTST
+1210 
-1219 CMEFKK
+1219 
-1225 ERT
+1225 

>member
-23 GMPVGLGVTAFAADT
+23 GMPVGLGVTAKAADT

-75 SQDAGNSGVTYDSD
+75 SRDAGNSGVTYDSD

-160 KYLPVISGGDVKIR
+160 KYLPVISGGDVKVR

-264 ENATAVKDF
+264 EDATAVKDF

-312 IAVDVKAETDGSYSF
+312 IDVDVKAQTDGSYSF

-356 AAGDYTDVQIAAT
+356 AAGDYTDVKIAAT
-369 QRVKVNVSGKF
+369 QRAKVNVSGKF

-398 SDSNYS
+398 SDSSYS

-438 SVGSSD
+438 SVGSAD

-454 ADTSPVKYQSE
+454 ADTSPVEYQAE

-486 MARTTERV
+486 MTRTTERV

-552 EKGVAIGM
+552 EKGVEIGM

-589 NRYMTTEEVEDGV
+589 NRYMTTEEVADGV

-879 KEQAKVDAMAKA
+879 EDQAKVDAMAKA

-900 KKQPVVEPDDPGKT
+900 KKQTDDSDKS
-914 DIKVDIDRNEDAADF
+914 DIKVDLDENEDAADF
-929 KDIASV
+929 KDVASV

-963 ISEKIDAAIADKNIN
+963 ISEKIDAAIADKNIK

-1001 LSNGK
+1001 LSSGK

-1051 ESNSAYEGNI
+1051 ESFSPYAVVYAAKDSGSDITPSTPENPGN
-1061 NETGSVTLRSGAVD
+1061 NETPGTAETPGTTETPDSTVTPDSSVSTGDSLGMFMYMIILA
-1075 ANGVL
+1075 AALAGMAGVVVYDR
-1080 KGSGNNGKLVPA
+1080 K
-1092 SFDGLNFYYT
+1092 
-1102 AVPTSL
+1102 
-1108 NFTLRAKVTVDQ
+1108 RAK
-1120 WNLSNGQEGFGL
+1120 
-1132 MAADRLGGSGWNN
+1132 
-1145 SYMAVVSKTEYYWNE
+1145 
-1160 EAGKVTNDTTMFRR
+1160 
-1174 ASKEQPQRTLSMR
+1174 
-1187 CLRNWRTGT
+1187 
-1196 MQQQRQRNRESRQK
+1196 
-1210 SRIFLQTST
+1210 
-1219 CMEFKK
+1219 
-1225 ERT
+1225 

>member
-23 GMPVGLGVTAFAADT
+23 GMPVGLGVTAKAADT

-113 QLCSNAATDRPVY
+113 QVCSNAATDRPVY
-126 IGSADSGYSVQMKTT
+126 IGSVDSGYSVQMKTT
-141 TQSVTVDDITGYI
+141 TQSVTVDDITDYI

-160 KYLPVISGGDVKIR
+160 KYLPVISGGDVKVR

-264 ENATAVKDF
+264 DDATAVKDF

-312 IAVDVKAETDGSYSF
+312 IEVDVKAQTDGSYSF

-356 AAGDYTDVQIAAT
+356 AAGDYTDVKIAAT
-369 QRVKVNVSGKF
+369 QRAKVNVSGKF

-398 SDSNYS
+398 SDSSYS

-438 SVGSSD
+438 SVGSAD

-454 ADTSPVKYQSE
+454 ADTSPVEYQAE

-486 MARTTERV
+486 MTRTTERV

-510 TPYVTISSE
+510 IPYVTISSE

-552 EKGVAIGM
+552 EKGVEIGM

-589 NRYMTTEEVEDGV
+589 NRYMTTEEVADGV

-879 KEQAKVDAMAKA
+879 EDQAKVDAMAKA

-900 KKQPVVEPDDPGKT
+900 KKQTDDSDKS
-914 DIKVDIDRNEDAADF
+914 DIKVDLDENEDAADF
-929 KDIASV
+929 KDVASV

-963 ISEKIDAAIADKNIN
+963 IFEKIDAAIADKNIK

-1001 LSNGK
+1001 LSSGK

-1051 ESNSAYEGNI
+1051 ESFSPYAVVYAAKDSGSDITPSTPENPGN
-1061 NETGSVTLRSGAVD
+1061 NETPGTAETPGTTETPDSTVTPDSSVSTGDSLGMFMYMIILA
-1075 ANGVL
+1075 AALAGMAGVVVYDR
-1080 KGSGNNGKLVPA
+1080 K
-1092 SFDGLNFYYT
+1092 
-1102 AVPTSL
+1102 
-1108 NFTLRAKVTVDQ
+1108 RAK
-1120 WNLSNGQEGFGL
+1120 
-1132 MAADRLGGSGWNN
+1132 
-1145 SYMAVVSKTEYYWNE
+1145 
-1160 EAGKVTNDTTMFRR
+1160 
-1174 ASKEQPQRTLSMR
+1174 
-1187 CLRNWRTGT
+1187 
-1196 MQQQRQRNRESRQK
+1196 
-1210 SRIFLQTST
+1210 
-1219 CMEFKK
+1219 
-1225 ERT
+1225 

>member
-51 SKKAPAAGEI
+51 SKKAPVAGEI

-75 SQDAGNSGVTYDSD
+75 SQDVGNSGVTYDSD

-94 QGSVL
+94 PGSVL

-730 INNGITKTYFARPW
+730 INKGITKTYFARPW

-826 YYKSGDVKPEPVA
+826 YYKSGDVKPEAVA

-879 KEQAKVDAMAKA
+879 EEQSKVDAMAKA

-950 SEIKLNVEKAAAS
+950 SEIKLNVEKIAAS
-963 ISEKIDAAIADKNIN
+963 TSEKIDAAIAEKNIK

-1001 LSNGK
+1001 LSSGK

-1051 ESNSAYEGNI
+1051 ESFSPYAVVYAVKDSGSDIIPSTPENPGND
-1061 NETGSVTLRSGAVD
+1061 ETPGTTETPGITETPGTTVTPDSSVSTGDSLGMFMYMIILAAALAGMAGVAVYD
-1075 ANGVL
+1075 R
-1080 KGSGNNGKLVPA
+1080 K
-1092 SFDGLNFYYT
+1092 
-1102 AVPTSL
+1102 
-1108 NFTLRAKVTVDQ
+1108 RAK
-1120 WNLSNGQEGFGL
+1120 
-1132 MAADRLGGSGWNN
+1132 
-1145 SYMAVVSKTEYYWNE
+1145 
-1160 EAGKVTNDTTMFRR
+1160 
-1174 ASKEQPQRTLSMR
+1174 
-1187 CLRNWRTGT
+1187 
-1196 MQQQRQRNRESRQK
+1196 
-1210 SRIFLQTST
+1210 
-1219 CMEFKK
+1219 
-1225 ERT
+1225 

>member
-51 SKKAPAAGEI
+51 SKKAPVAGEI

-75 SQDAGNSGVTYDSD
+75 SQDVGNSGVTYDSD

-369 QRVKVNVSGKF
+369 QRAKVNVSGKF

-398 SDSNYS
+398 SDSSYS

-438 SVGSSD
+438 SVGSAD

-454 ADTSPVKYQSE
+454 ADTSPVEYQAE

-486 MARTTERV
+486 MTRTTERV

-730 INNGITKTYFARPW
+730 INKGITKTYFARPW

-819 FEGWTPA
+819 FEGWTPT
-826 YYKSGDVKPEPVA
+826 YYTSGDVKPEPVA

-879 KEQAKVDAMAKA
+879 EDQAKVDAMAKA

-900 KKQPVVEPDDPGKT
+900 KKQTDDSDKS
-914 DIKVDIDRNEDAADF
+914 DIKVDLDENEDAADF
-929 KDIASV
+929 KDVASV

-963 ISEKIDAAIADKNIN
+963 ISEKIDAAIADKNIK

-1044 NGFSFEA
+1044 NVFSFEA
-1051 ESNSAYEGNI
+1051 ESFSPYAVVYAVKDSGSDITPSIPENPGND
-1061 NETGSVTLRSGAVD
+1061 ETPGTTETPGTAETLDSTVTPDSSVSTGDSLGMFMYMIILAAALAGIAGVAVYD
-1075 ANGVL
+1075 R
-1080 KGSGNNGKLVPA
+1080 K
-1092 SFDGLNFYYT
+1092 
-1102 AVPTSL
+1102 
-1108 NFTLRAKVTVDQ
+1108 RAK
-1120 WNLSNGQEGFGL
+1120 
-1132 MAADRLGGSGWNN
+1132 
-1145 SYMAVVSKTEYYWNE
+1145 
-1160 EAGKVTNDTTMFRR
+1160 
-1174 ASKEQPQRTLSMR
+1174 
-1187 CLRNWRTGT
+1187 
-1196 MQQQRQRNRESRQK
+1196 
-1210 SRIFLQTST
+1210 
-1219 CMEFKK
+1219 
-1225 ERT
+1225 

>member
-51 SKKAPAAGEI
+51 SKKAPAAGKI

-222 SNGKYSVVLKRV
+222 SNGRYSVVLKRV

-264 ENATAVKDF
+264 EDATAVKDF

-312 IAVDVKAETDGSYSF
+312 IEVDVKAQTDGSYSF

-356 AAGDYTDVQIAAT
+356 AAGDYTDVKIAAT
-369 QRVKVNVSGKF
+369 QRAKVNVSGKF

-398 SDSNYS
+398 SDSSYS

-438 SVGSSD
+438 SVGSAD

-454 ADTSPVKYQSE
+454 ADTSPVEYQAE

-486 MARTTERV
+486 MTRTTERV

-589 NRYMTTEEVEDGV
+589 NRYMTTEEVADGV

-638 QSEFKDCQ
+638 QSEFTDCQ

-730 INNGITKTYFARPW
+730 INKGITKTYFARPW

-826 YYKSGDVKPEPVA
+826 YYTSGDVKPEPVA

-879 KEQAKVDAMAKA
+879 EDQAKVDAMAKA

-900 KKQPVVEPDDPGKT
+900 KKQTDDSDKS

-950 SEIKLNVEKAAAS
+950 SEIKLNVEKIAAS
-963 ISEKIDAAIADKNIN
+963 TSEKIDAAIAEKNIK

-1001 LSNGK
+1001 LSSGK

-1051 ESNSAYEGNI
+1051 ESFSPYAVVYAVKDSGSDITPSTPENPGND
-1061 NETGSVTLRSGAVD
+1061 ETPGTAETPGTTETPDSSVSTGDSLGMFMYMIILAAALAGMAGVAVYD
-1075 ANGVL
+1075 R
-1080 KGSGNNGKLVPA
+1080 K
-1092 SFDGLNFYYT
+1092 
-1102 AVPTSL
+1102 
-1108 NFTLRAKVTVDQ
+1108 RAK
-1120 WNLSNGQEGFGL
+1120 
-1132 MAADRLGGSGWNN
+1132 
-1145 SYMAVVSKTEYYWNE
+1145 
-1160 EAGKVTNDTTMFRR
+1160 
-1174 ASKEQPQRTLSMR
+1174 
-1187 CLRNWRTGT
+1187 
-1196 MQQQRQRNRESRQK
+1196 
-1210 SRIFLQTST
+1210 
-1219 CMEFKK
+1219 
-1225 ERT
+1225 

>member
-23 GMPVGLGVTAFAADT
+23 GMPVGLGVTAKAADT

-75 SQDAGNSGVTYDSD
+75 SRDAGNSGVTYDSD

-160 KYLPVISGGDVKIR
+160 KYLPVISGGDVKVR

-234 NGSAK
+234 NGSAR

-264 ENATAVKDF
+264 EDATAVKDF

-312 IAVDVKAETDGSYSF
+312 IDVDVKAQTDGSYSF

-356 AAGDYTDVQIAAT
+356 AAGDYTDVKIAAT
-369 QRVKVNVSGKF
+369 QRAKVNVSGKF

-398 SDSNYS
+398 SDSSYS

-438 SVGSSD
+438 SVGSAD

-454 ADTSPVKYQSE
+454 ADTSPVEYQAE

-486 MARTTERV
+486 MTRTTERV

-552 EKGVAIGM
+552 EKGVEIGM

-589 NRYMTTEEVEDGV
+589 NRYMTTEEVADGV

-684 FDGCT
+684 FDSCT

-730 INNGITKTYFARPW
+730 INKGITKTYFARPW

-879 KEQAKVDAMAKA
+879 EEQAKVDAMAKA

-914 DIKVDIDRNEDAADF
+914 DIKVDLDGNEDTADF

-935 GDVKVKDEEGKDLTV
+935 GDIKVKDEEGKDLTV
-950 SEIKLNVEKAAAS
+950 SEIKLNVEKTAAS
-963 ISEKIDAAIADKNIN
+963 TSEKIDAAIAEKNIK

-1001 LSNGK
+1001 LSSGK

-1051 ESNSAYEGNI
+1051 ESFSPYAVVYAAKDSGSDITPSTPENPGN
-1061 NETGSVTLRSGAVD
+1061 NETPGTAETPGTTETPDSTVTPDSSVSTGDSLGMFMYMIILA
-1075 ANGVL
+1075 AALAGMAGVVVYDR
-1080 KGSGNNGKLVPA
+1080 K
-1092 SFDGLNFYYT
+1092 
-1102 AVPTSL
+1102 
-1108 NFTLRAKVTVDQ
+1108 RAK
-1120 WNLSNGQEGFGL
+1120 
-1132 MAADRLGGSGWNN
+1132 
-1145 SYMAVVSKTEYYWNE
+1145 
-1160 EAGKVTNDTTMFRR
+1160 
-1174 ASKEQPQRTLSMR
+1174 
-1187 CLRNWRTGT
+1187 
-1196 MQQQRQRNRESRQK
+1196 
-1210 SRIFLQTST
+1210 
-1219 CMEFKK
+1219 
-1225 ERT
+1225 

>member
-23 GMPVGLGVTAFAADT
+23 GMPVGLGVTAKAADT

-75 SQDAGNSGVTYDSD
+75 SRDAGNSGVTYDSD

-160 KYLPVISGGDVKIR
+160 KYLPVISGGDVKVR

-264 ENATAVKDF
+264 EDATTVKDF

-312 IAVDVKAETDGSYSF
+312 IDVDVKAQTDGSYSF

-356 AAGDYTDVQIAAT
+356 AAGDYTDVKIAAT
-369 QRVKVNVSGKF
+369 QRAKVNVSGKF

-398 SDSNYS
+398 SDSSYS

-438 SVGSSD
+438 SVGSAD

-454 ADTSPVKYQSE
+454 ADTSPVEYQAE

-486 MARTTERV
+486 MTRTTERV

-589 NRYMTTEEVEDGV
+589 NRYMTTEEVADGV

-717 FNNCKVVKTSYPG
+717 FNNCKVVKTSYAG
-730 INNGITKTYFARPW
+730 INKGITKTYFARPW

-879 KEQAKVDAMAKA
+879 EDQAKVDAMAKA

-914 DIKVDIDRNEDAADF
+914 DIKVDLDENEDAADF
-929 KDIASV
+929 KDVASV

-963 ISEKIDAAIADKNIN
+963 ISEKIDAAIADKNIK

-1051 ESNSAYEGNI
+1051 ESFSPYAVVYAAKDSGSDITPSTPENPGN
-1061 NETGSVTLRSGAVD
+1061 NETPGTAETPGTTETPDSTVTPDSSVSTGDSLGMFMYMIILA
-1075 ANGVL
+1075 AALAGMAGVVVYDR
-1080 KGSGNNGKLVPA
+1080 K
-1092 SFDGLNFYYT
+1092 
-1102 AVPTSL
+1102 
-1108 NFTLRAKVTVDQ
+1108 RAK
-1120 WNLSNGQEGFGL
+1120 
-1132 MAADRLGGSGWNN
+1132 
-1145 SYMAVVSKTEYYWNE
+1145 
-1160 EAGKVTNDTTMFRR
+1160 
-1174 ASKEQPQRTLSMR
+1174 
-1187 CLRNWRTGT
+1187 
-1196 MQQQRQRNRESRQK
+1196 
-1210 SRIFLQTST
+1210 
-1219 CMEFKK
+1219 
-1225 ERT
+1225 

>member
-23 GMPVGLGVTAFAADT
+23 GMPVGLGVTAKAADT

-75 SQDAGNSGVTYDSD
+75 SRDAGNSGVTYDSD

-160 KYLPVISGGDVKIR
+160 KYLPVISGGDVKVR
-174 TMALTEYNP
+174 TMTLTEYNP

-264 ENATAVKDF
+264 EDATAVKDF

-312 IAVDVKAETDGSYSF
+312 IEVDVKAQTDGSYSF

-356 AAGDYTDVQIAAT
+356 AAGDYTDVKIAAT
-369 QRVKVNVSGKF
+369 QRAKVNVSGKF

-398 SDSNYS
+398 SDSSYS

-438 SVGSSD
+438 SVGSAD

-454 ADTSPVKYQSE
+454 ADTSPVEYQAE

-486 MARTTERV
+486 MTRTTERV
-494 TITLTDALY
+494 TIILTDALY

-552 EKGVAIGM
+552 EKGVEIGM

-589 NRYMTTEEVEDGV
+589 NRYMTTEEVADGV

-730 INNGITKTYFARPW
+730 INKGITKTYFARPW

-866 TKAIEAVDRTLTS
+866 TKAIEAVDRALTS
-879 KEQAKVDAMAKA
+879 EEQAKVDAMAKA

-900 KKQPVVEPDDPGKT
+900 KKQPVVEPDDPGKI
-914 DIKVDIDRNEDAADF
+914 DIKVDLDRNEDTVDF

-963 ISEKIDAAIADKNIN
+963 ISEKIDAAIAEKNIK

-1001 LSNGK
+1001 LSSGK

-1051 ESNSAYEGNI
+1051 ESFSPYAVVYAAKDSGSDITPSTPENPGN
-1061 NETGSVTLRSGAVD
+1061 NETPGTAETPGTTETPDSTVTPDSSVSTGDSLGMFMYMIILA
-1075 ANGVL
+1075 AALAGMAGVVVYDR
-1080 KGSGNNGKLVPA
+1080 K
-1092 SFDGLNFYYT
+1092 
-1102 AVPTSL
+1102 
-1108 NFTLRAKVTVDQ
+1108 RAK
-1120 WNLSNGQEGFGL
+1120 
-1132 MAADRLGGSGWNN
+1132 
-1145 SYMAVVSKTEYYWNE
+1145 
-1160 EAGKVTNDTTMFRR
+1160 
-1174 ASKEQPQRTLSMR
+1174 
-1187 CLRNWRTGT
+1187 
-1196 MQQQRQRNRESRQK
+1196 
-1210 SRIFLQTST
+1210 
-1219 CMEFKK
+1219 
-1225 ERT
+1225 

>member
-23 GMPVGLGVTAFAADT
+23 GMPVGLGVTAKAADT

-99 YLPVKDDTTKVKYE
+99 YLPIKDDTTKVKYE
-113 QLCSNAATDRPVY
+113 QVCSNAATDRPVY
-126 IGSADSGYSVQMKTT
+126 IGSVDSGYSVQMKTT

-160 KYLPVISGGDVKIR
+160 KYLPVISGGDVKVR

-234 NGSAK
+234 NGSAR

-264 ENATAVKDF
+264 EDATAVKDF

-312 IAVDVKAETDGSYSF
+312 IEVDVKAQTDGSYSF

-356 AAGDYTDVQIAAT
+356 AAGDYTDVKIAAT
-369 QRVKVNVSGKF
+369 QRAKVNVSGKF

-398 SDSNYS
+398 SDSSYS

-438 SVGSSD
+438 SVGSAD

-454 ADTSPVKYQSE
+454 ADTSPVEYQAE

-486 MARTTERV
+486 MTRTTERV

-552 EKGVAIGM
+552 EKGVEIGM

-589 NRYMTTEEVEDGV
+589 NRYMTTEEVADGV

-684 FDGCT
+684 FDSCT

-879 KEQAKVDAMAKA
+879 EEQAKVDAMAKA

-900 KKQPVVEPDDPGKT
+900 KKQPVVEPDDPGKI
-914 DIKVDIDRNEDAADF
+914 DIKVDLDRNEDTVDF

-963 ISEKIDAAIADKNIN
+963 ISEKIDAAIADKNIK

-1001 LSNGK
+1001 LSSGK

-1044 NGFSFEA
+1044 NGFLFEA
-1051 ESNSAYEGNI
+1051 ESFSPYAVVYAAKDSGSDITPSTPENPGN
-1061 NETGSVTLRSGAVD
+1061 NETPGTAETPGTTETPDSTVTPDSSVSTGDSLGMFMYMIILA
-1075 ANGVL
+1075 AALAGMAGVVVYDR
-1080 KGSGNNGKLVPA
+1080 K
-1092 SFDGLNFYYT
+1092 
-1102 AVPTSL
+1102 
-1108 NFTLRAKVTVDQ
+1108 RAK
-1120 WNLSNGQEGFGL
+1120 
-1132 MAADRLGGSGWNN
+1132 
-1145 SYMAVVSKTEYYWNE
+1145 
-1160 EAGKVTNDTTMFRR
+1160 
-1174 ASKEQPQRTLSMR
+1174 
-1187 CLRNWRTGT
+1187 
-1196 MQQQRQRNRESRQK
+1196 
-1210 SRIFLQTST
+1210 
-1219 CMEFKK
+1219 
-1225 ERT
+1225 

>member
-23 GMPVGLGVTAFAADT
+23 GMPVGLGVTAKAADT

-113 QLCSNAATDRPVY
+113 QVCSNAATDRPVY
-126 IGSADSGYSVQMKTT
+126 IGSVDSGYSVQMKTK

-264 ENATAVKDF
+264 EDATAVKDF

-312 IAVDVKAETDGSYSF
+312 IEVDVKAQTDGSYSF

-356 AAGDYTDVQIAAT
+356 AAGDYTDVKIAAT
-369 QRVKVNVSGKF
+369 QRAKVNVSGKF

-398 SDSNYS
+398 SDSSYS

-423 DTSVVSEKYTAYDHV
+423 DTLVVSEKYTAYDHV
-438 SVGSSD
+438 SVGSAD

-454 ADTSPVKYQSE
+454 ADTSPVEYQAE

-486 MARTTERV
+486 MTRTTERV

-552 EKGVAIGM
+552 EKGVEIGM

-589 NRYMTTEEVEDGV
+589 NRYMTTEEVADGV

-684 FDGCT
+684 FDSCT

-839 ADYTAVDEAIKAAE
+839 ADYTAVDEAVKAAE

-879 KEQAKVDAMAKA
+879 EDQAKVDAMAKA

-914 DIKVDIDRNEDAADF
+914 DIKVDLDGNEDAADF
-929 KDIASV
+929 KDVASV

-963 ISEKIDAAIADKNIN
+963 ISEKIDAAIADKNIK

-1001 LSNGK
+1001 LSSGK

-1051 ESNSAYEGNI
+1051 ESFSPYAVVYAAKDSGSDITPSTPENPGN
-1061 NETGSVTLRSGAVD
+1061 NETPGTAETPGTTETPDSTVTPDSSVSTGDSLGMFMYMIILA
-1075 ANGVL
+1075 AALAGMAGVVVYDR
-1080 KGSGNNGKLVPA
+1080 K
-1092 SFDGLNFYYT
+1092 
-1102 AVPTSL
+1102 
-1108 NFTLRAKVTVDQ
+1108 RAK
-1120 WNLSNGQEGFGL
+1120 
-1132 MAADRLGGSGWNN
+1132 
-1145 SYMAVVSKTEYYWNE
+1145 
-1160 EAGKVTNDTTMFRR
+1160 
-1174 ASKEQPQRTLSMR
+1174 
-1187 CLRNWRTGT
+1187 
-1196 MQQQRQRNRESRQK
+1196 
-1210 SRIFLQTST
+1210 
-1219 CMEFKK
+1219 
-1225 ERT
+1225 

>member
-23 GMPVGLGVTAFAADT
+23 GMPVGLGVTAKAADT

-44 YSFSANS
+44 YLFSANS

-75 SQDAGNSGVTYDSD
+75 SQDAGNSGVTYESD

-160 KYLPVISGGDVKIR
+160 KYLPVISGGDVKVR

-264 ENATAVKDF
+264 EDATAVKDF

-312 IAVDVKAETDGSYSF
+312 IEVDVKAQTDGSYSF

-356 AAGDYTDVQIAAT
+356 AAGDYTDVKIAAT
-369 QRVKVNVSGKF
+369 QRAKVNVSGKF

-398 SDSNYS
+398 SDSSYS

-438 SVGSSD
+438 SVGSAD

-454 ADTSPVKYQSE
+454 ADTSPVEYQAE

-486 MARTTERV
+486 ITRTTERV

-552 EKGVAIGM
+552 EKGVEIGM

-589 NRYMTTEEVEDGV
+589 NRYMTTEEVADGV
-602 GKGGDNSK
+602 GKGNTNAK

-615 ATDADIKLYKNKER
+615 ATDADIKLYNNKER

-826 YYKSGDVKPEPVA
+826 YYTSGDVKPEPVA
-839 ADYTAVDEAIKAAE
+839 ADYTAVDEAVKAAE

-879 KEQAKVDAMAKA
+879 EDQAKVDAMAKA
-891 ITDAINGLV
+891 IADAINGLV

-914 DIKVDIDRNEDAADF
+914 DIKVDLDGNEDTADF

-935 GDVKVKDEEGKDLTV
+935 GDIKVKDEEGKDLTV
-950 SEIKLNVEKAAAS
+950 SEIKLNVEKTAAS
-963 ISEKIDAAIADKNIN
+963 TSEKIDAAIAEKNIK

-1001 LSNGK
+1001 LSSGK

-1044 NGFSFEA
+1044 NSFSFEA
-1051 ESNSAYEGNI
+1051 ESFSPYAVVYAAKDSGSDITPSTPENPGND
-1061 NETGSVTLRSGAVD
+1061 ETPGTTETPGTAETPDSTVTPDSSVSTGDSLGMFMYMIILA
-1075 ANGVL
+1075 AALAGMAGVVVYDR
-1080 KGSGNNGKLVPA
+1080 K
-1092 SFDGLNFYYT
+1092 
-1102 AVPTSL
+1102 
-1108 NFTLRAKVTVDQ
+1108 RAK
-1120 WNLSNGQEGFGL
+1120 
-1132 MAADRLGGSGWNN
+1132 
-1145 SYMAVVSKTEYYWNE
+1145 
-1160 EAGKVTNDTTMFRR
+1160 
-1174 ASKEQPQRTLSMR
+1174 
-1187 CLRNWRTGT
+1187 
-1196 MQQQRQRNRESRQK
+1196 
-1210 SRIFLQTST
+1210 
-1219 CMEFKK
+1219 
-1225 ERT
+1225 

>member
-23 GMPVGLGVTAFAADT
+23 GMPVGLGVTAKAADT

-51 SKKAPAAGEI
+51 SKKTPAAGEI

-75 SQDAGNSGVTYDSD
+75 SRDAGNSGVTYDSD

-160 KYLPVISGGDVKIR
+160 KYLPVISGGDVKVR
-174 TMALTEYNP
+174 TMTLTEYNP

-234 NGSAK
+234 NGSAR

-264 ENATAVKDF
+264 EDATTVKDF

-312 IAVDVKAETDGSYSF
+312 IEVDVKAQTDGSYSF

-356 AAGDYTDVQIAAT
+356 AAGDYTDVKIAAT
-369 QRVKVNVSGKF
+369 QRAKVNVSGKF

-398 SDSNYS
+398 SDSSYS

-438 SVGSSD
+438 SVGSAD

-454 ADTSPVKYQSE
+454 ADTSPVEYQAE

-486 MARTTERV
+486 MTRTTERV

-589 NRYMTTEEVEDGV
+589 NRYMTTEEVADGV

-717 FNNCKVVKTSYPG
+717 FNNCKVVKTSYAG
-730 INNGITKTYFARPW
+730 INKGITKTYFARPW

-879 KEQAKVDAMAKA
+879 EEQAKVDAMAKA

-914 DIKVDIDRNEDAADF
+914 DIKVDLDRNEDTADF
-929 KDIASV
+929 KDVASV

-963 ISEKIDAAIADKNIN
+963 ISEKIDAAIADKNIK

-1016 INAADYNLYVF
+1016 INSADYNLYVF

-1051 ESNSAYEGNI
+1051 ESFSPYAVVYAAKDSGSDITPSTPENPGN
-1061 NETGSVTLRSGAVD
+1061 NETPGTAETPGTTETPDSTVTPDSSVSTGDSLGMFMYMIILA
-1075 ANGVL
+1075 AALAGMA
-1080 KGSGNNGKLVPA
+1080 GLVVY
-1092 SFDGLNFYYT
+1092 DRK
-1102 AVPTSL
+1102 
-1108 NFTLRAKVTVDQ
+1108 RAK
-1120 WNLSNGQEGFGL
+1120 
-1132 MAADRLGGSGWNN
+1132 
-1145 SYMAVVSKTEYYWNE
+1145 
-1160 EAGKVTNDTTMFRR
+1160 
-1174 ASKEQPQRTLSMR
+1174 
-1187 CLRNWRTGT
+1187 
-1196 MQQQRQRNRESRQK
+1196 
-1210 SRIFLQTST
+1210 
-1219 CMEFKK
+1219 
-1225 ERT
+1225 

>member
-23 GMPVGLGVTAFAADT
+23 GMPVGLGVTAKAADT

-113 QLCSNAATDRPVY
+113 QVCSNAATDRPVY
-126 IGSADSGYSVQMKTT
+126 IGSVDSGYSVQMKTT

-160 KYLPVISGGDVKIR
+160 KYLPVISGGDVKVR
-174 TMALTEYNP
+174 TMTLTEYNP

-264 ENATAVKDF
+264 EDATAVKDF

-312 IAVDVKAETDGSYSF
+312 IEVDVKAQTDGSYSF

-356 AAGDYTDVQIAAT
+356 AAGDYTDVKIAAT
-369 QRVKVNVSGKF
+369 QRTKVNVSGKF

-398 SDSNYS
+398 SDSRYS

-438 SVGSSD
+438 SVGSAD

-454 ADTSPVKYQSE
+454 ADTSPVEYQAE
-465 VKVGKGQQ
+465 VKVGKGQR

-486 MARTTERV
+486 MTRTTERV

-589 NRYMTTEEVEDGV
+589 NRYMTTEEVADGV

-730 INNGITKTYFARPW
+730 INKGITKTYFARPW

-839 ADYTAVDEAIKAAE
+839 ADYTSVDEAIKAAE

-879 KEQAKVDAMAKA
+879 EDQAKVDAMAKA

-914 DIKVDIDRNEDAADF
+914 DIKVDLDRNEDTADF

-963 ISEKIDAAIADKNIN
+963 ISEKIDAAIADKNIK

-1051 ESNSAYEGNI
+1051 ESFSPYAVVYAAKDSGSDITPSTPENPGN
-1061 NETGSVTLRSGAVD
+1061 NETPGTAETPGTTETPDSTVTPDSSVSTGDSLGMFMYMIILA
-1075 ANGVL
+1075 AALAGMAGVVVYDR
-1080 KGSGNNGKLVPA
+1080 K
-1092 SFDGLNFYYT
+1092 
-1102 AVPTSL
+1102 
-1108 NFTLRAKVTVDQ
+1108 RAK
-1120 WNLSNGQEGFGL
+1120 
-1132 MAADRLGGSGWNN
+1132 
-1145 SYMAVVSKTEYYWNE
+1145 
-1160 EAGKVTNDTTMFRR
+1160 
-1174 ASKEQPQRTLSMR
+1174 
-1187 CLRNWRTGT
+1187 
-1196 MQQQRQRNRESRQK
+1196 
-1210 SRIFLQTST
+1210 
-1219 CMEFKK
+1219 
-1225 ERT
+1225 

>member
-23 GMPVGLGVTAFAADT
+23 GMPVGLGVTAKAADT

-113 QLCSNAATDRPVY
+113 QVCSNAATDRPVY
-126 IGSADSGYSVQMKTT
+126 IGSVDSGYSVQMKTT

-160 KYLPVISGGDVKIR
+160 KYLPVISGGDVKVR
-174 TMALTEYNP
+174 TMTLTEYNP

-264 ENATAVKDF
+264 EDATAVKDF

-312 IAVDVKAETDGSYSF
+312 IEVDVKAQTDGSYSF

-356 AAGDYTDVQIAAT
+356 AAGDYTDVKIAAT
-369 QRVKVNVSGKF
+369 QRTKVNVSGKF

-398 SDSNYS
+398 SDSSYS

-438 SVGSSD
+438 SVGSAD

-454 ADTSPVKYQSE
+454 ADTSPVEYQAE

-486 MARTTERV
+486 MTRTTERV

-552 EKGVAIGM
+552 EKGVEIGM

-589 NRYMTTEEVEDGV
+589 NRYMTTEEVADGV

-615 ATDADIKLYKNKER
+615 ATYADIKLYKNKER

-730 INNGITKTYFARPW
+730 INKGITKTYFARPW

-879 KEQAKVDAMAKA
+879 EEQAKVDAMAKA

-900 KKQPVVEPDDPGKT
+900 KKQPVVEPDNPGKT
-914 DIKVDIDRNEDAADF
+914 DIKVDLDGNEDAADF
-929 KDIASV
+929 KDVASV

-963 ISEKIDAAIADKNIN
+963 ISEKIDAAIADKNIK

-1001 LSNGK
+1001 LSSGK

-1044 NGFSFEA
+1044 NSFSFEA
-1051 ESNSAYEGNI
+1051 ESFSPYAVVYAAKDSGSDITPSTPENPGND
-1061 NETGSVTLRSGAVD
+1061 ETPGTAETPGTTETPDSTVTPDSSVSTGDSLGMFMYMIILA
-1075 ANGVL
+1075 AALAGMAGVVVYDR
-1080 KGSGNNGKLVPA
+1080 K
-1092 SFDGLNFYYT
+1092 
-1102 AVPTSL
+1102 
-1108 NFTLRAKVTVDQ
+1108 RAK
-1120 WNLSNGQEGFGL
+1120 
-1132 MAADRLGGSGWNN
+1132 
-1145 SYMAVVSKTEYYWNE
+1145 
-1160 EAGKVTNDTTMFRR
+1160 
-1174 ASKEQPQRTLSMR
+1174 
-1187 CLRNWRTGT
+1187 
-1196 MQQQRQRNRESRQK
+1196 
-1210 SRIFLQTST
+1210 
-1219 CMEFKK
+1219 
-1225 ERT
+1225 

>member
-23 GMPVGLGVTAFAADT
+23 GMPVGLGVTAKAADT

-75 SQDAGNSGVTYDSD
+75 SRDAGNSGVTYDSD

-160 KYLPVISGGDVKIR
+160 KYLPVISGGDVKVR
-174 TMALTEYNP
+174 TMTLTEYNP

-234 NGSAK
+234 NGSAR

-264 ENATAVKDF
+264 EDATTVKDF

-312 IAVDVKAETDGSYSF
+312 IEVDVKAQTDGSYSF

-356 AAGDYTDVQIAAT
+356 AAGDYTDVKIAAT
-369 QRVKVNVSGKF
+369 QRAKVNVSGKF

-398 SDSNYS
+398 SDSSYS

-438 SVGSSD
+438 SVGSAD

-454 ADTSPVKYQSE
+454 ADTSPVEYQAE

-486 MARTTERV
+486 MTRTTERV

-589 NRYMTTEEVEDGV
+589 NRYMTTEEVADGV

-717 FNNCKVVKTSYPG
+717 FNNCKVVKTSYAG
-730 INNGITKTYFARPW
+730 INKGITKTYFARPW

-879 KEQAKVDAMAKA
+879 EEQAKVDAMAKA

-914 DIKVDIDRNEDAADF
+914 DIKVDLDRNEDTADF
-929 KDIASV
+929 KDVASV

-963 ISEKIDAAIADKNIN
+963 ISEKIDAAIADKNIK

-1016 INAADYNLYVF
+1016 INSADYNLYVF

-1051 ESNSAYEGNI
+1051 ESFSPYAVVYAAKDSGSDITPSTPENPGN
-1061 NETGSVTLRSGAVD
+1061 NETPGTAETPGTTETPDSTVTPDSSVSTGDSLGMFMYMIILA
-1075 ANGVL
+1075 AALAGMA
-1080 KGSGNNGKLVPA
+1080 GLVVY
-1092 SFDGLNFYYT
+1092 DRK
-1102 AVPTSL
+1102 
-1108 NFTLRAKVTVDQ
+1108 RAK
-1120 WNLSNGQEGFGL
+1120 
-1132 MAADRLGGSGWNN
+1132 
-1145 SYMAVVSKTEYYWNE
+1145 
-1160 EAGKVTNDTTMFRR
+1160 
-1174 ASKEQPQRTLSMR
+1174 
-1187 CLRNWRTGT
+1187 
-1196 MQQQRQRNRESRQK
+1196 
-1210 SRIFLQTST
+1210 
-1219 CMEFKK
+1219 
-1225 ERT
+1225 

>member
-23 GMPVGLGVTAFAADT
+23 GMPVGLGVTAKAADT

-75 SQDAGNSGVTYDSD
+75 SRDAGNSGVTYDSD

-160 KYLPVISGGDVKIR
+160 KYLPVISGGDVKVR

-234 NGSAK
+234 NGSAR

-264 ENATAVKDF
+264 EDATAVKDF

-312 IAVDVKAETDGSYSF
+312 IDVDVKAQTDGSYSF

-356 AAGDYTDVQIAAT
+356 AAGDYTDVKIAAT
-369 QRVKVNVSGKF
+369 QRAKVNVSGKF

-398 SDSNYS
+398 SDSSYS

-438 SVGSSD
+438 SVGSAD

-454 ADTSPVKYQSE
+454 ADTSPVEYQAE

-486 MARTTERV
+486 MTRTTERV

-589 NRYMTTEEVEDGV
+589 NRYMTTEEVADGV

-717 FNNCKVVKTSYPG
+717 FNNCKVVKTSYAG
-730 INNGITKTYFARPW
+730 INKGITKTYFARPW

-826 YYKSGDVKPEPVA
+826 YYTSGDVKPEPVA
-839 ADYTAVDEAIKAAE
+839 ADYTAVDEAVKAAE

-879 KEQAKVDAMAKA
+879 EDQAKVDAMAKA

-900 KKQPVVEPDDPGKT
+900 KKQTDDSDKS
-914 DIKVDIDRNEDAADF
+914 DIKVDLDENEDAADF
-929 KDIASV
+929 KDVASV

-963 ISEKIDAAIADKNIN
+963 ISEKIDAAIADKNIK

-1001 LSNGK
+1001 LSSGK

-1051 ESNSAYEGNI
+1051 ESFSPYAVVYAAKDSGSDITPSTPENPGN
-1061 NETGSVTLRSGAVD
+1061 NETPGTAETPGTTETPDSTVTPDSSVSTGDSLGMFMYMIILA
-1075 ANGVL
+1075 AALAGMAGVVVYDR
-1080 KGSGNNGKLVPA
+1080 K
-1092 SFDGLNFYYT
+1092 
-1102 AVPTSL
+1102 
-1108 NFTLRAKVTVDQ
+1108 RAK
-1120 WNLSNGQEGFGL
+1120 
-1132 MAADRLGGSGWNN
+1132 
-1145 SYMAVVSKTEYYWNE
+1145 
-1160 EAGKVTNDTTMFRR
+1160 
-1174 ASKEQPQRTLSMR
+1174 
-1187 CLRNWRTGT
+1187 
-1196 MQQQRQRNRESRQK
+1196 
-1210 SRIFLQTST
+1210 
-1219 CMEFKK
+1219 
-1225 ERT
+1225 

>member
-23 GMPVGLGVTAFAADT
+23 GMPVGLGVTAKAADT

-99 YLPVKDDTTKVKYE
+99 YLPIKDDTTKVKYE
-113 QLCSNAATDRPVY
+113 QVCSNAATDRPVY

-160 KYLPVISGGDVKIR
+160 KYLPVISGGDVKVR

-234 NGSAK
+234 NGSAR

-264 ENATAVKDF
+264 EDATAVKDF

-312 IAVDVKAETDGSYSF
+312 IDVDVKAQTDGSYSF

-356 AAGDYTDVQIAAT
+356 AAGDYTDVKIAAT
-369 QRVKVNVSGKF
+369 QRAKVNVSGKF

-398 SDSNYS
+398 SDSSYS

-438 SVGSSD
+438 SVGSAD

-454 ADTSPVKYQSE
+454 ADTSPVEYQAE

-486 MARTTERV
+486 MTRTTERV

-552 EKGVAIGM
+552 EKGVEIGM

-589 NRYMTTEEVEDGV
+589 NRYMTTEEVADGV

-684 FDGCT
+684 FDSCT

-730 INNGITKTYFARPW
+730 INKGITKTYFARPW

-839 ADYTAVDEAIKAAE
+839 ADYTAVDEAIKSAE

-879 KEQAKVDAMAKA
+879 EDQAKVDAMAKA

-914 DIKVDIDRNEDAADF
+914 DIKVDLDGNEDTADF

-935 GDVKVKDEEGKDLTV
+935 GDIKVKDEEGKDLTV
-950 SEIKLNVEKAAAS
+950 SEIKLNVEKTAAS
-963 ISEKIDAAIADKNIN
+963 TSEKIDAAIAEKNIK

-1001 LSNGK
+1001 LSSGK

-1051 ESNSAYEGNI
+1051 ESFSPYAVVYAAKDSGSDITPSTPENPGN
-1061 NETGSVTLRSGAVD
+1061 NETPGTAETPGTTETPDSTVTPDSSVSTGDSLGMFMYMIILA
-1075 ANGVL
+1075 AALAGMAGVVVYDR
-1080 KGSGNNGKLVPA
+1080 K
-1092 SFDGLNFYYT
+1092 
-1102 AVPTSL
+1102 
-1108 NFTLRAKVTVDQ
+1108 RAK
-1120 WNLSNGQEGFGL
+1120 
-1132 MAADRLGGSGWNN
+1132 
-1145 SYMAVVSKTEYYWNE
+1145 
-1160 EAGKVTNDTTMFRR
+1160 
-1174 ASKEQPQRTLSMR
+1174 
-1187 CLRNWRTGT
+1187 
-1196 MQQQRQRNRESRQK
+1196 
-1210 SRIFLQTST
+1210 
-1219 CMEFKK
+1219 
-1225 ERT
+1225 

>member
-23 GMPVGLGVTAFAADT
+23 GMPVGLGVTAKAADT

-75 SQDAGNSGVTYDSD
+75 SRDAGNSGVTYDSD

-160 KYLPVISGGDVKIR
+160 KYLPVISGGDVKVR
-174 TMALTEYNP
+174 TMTLTEYNP

-234 NGSAK
+234 NGSAR

-264 ENATAVKDF
+264 EDATTVKDF

-312 IAVDVKAETDGSYSF
+312 IEVDVKAQTDGSYSF

-356 AAGDYTDVQIAAT
+356 AAGDYTDVKIAAT
-369 QRVKVNVSGKF
+369 QRAKVNVSGKF

-398 SDSNYS
+398 SDSSYS

-438 SVGSSD
+438 SVGSAD

-454 ADTSPVKYQSE
+454 ADTSPVEYQAE

-486 MARTTERV
+486 MTRTTERV

-552 EKGVAIGM
+552 EKGVEIGM

-589 NRYMTTEEVEDGV
+589 NRYMTTEEVADGV

-839 ADYTAVDEAIKAAE
+839 ADYTAVDEAVKAAE

-879 KEQAKVDAMAKA
+879 EEQAKVDAMAKA

-900 KKQPVVEPDDPGKT
+900 KKQPVVEPDDPGKI
-914 DIKVDIDRNEDAADF
+914 DIKVDLDRNEDTVDF

-963 ISEKIDAAIADKNIN
+963 ISEKIDAAIAEKNIK

-1001 LSNGK
+1001 LSSGK

-1051 ESNSAYEGNI
+1051 ESFSPYAVVYAAKDSGSDITPSTPENPGN
-1061 NETGSVTLRSGAVD
+1061 NETPGTAETPGTTETPDSTVTPDSSVSTGDSLGMFMYMIILA
-1075 ANGVL
+1075 AALAGMAGVVVYDR
-1080 KGSGNNGKLVPA
+1080 K
-1092 SFDGLNFYYT
+1092 
-1102 AVPTSL
+1102 
-1108 NFTLRAKVTVDQ
+1108 RAK
-1120 WNLSNGQEGFGL
+1120 
-1132 MAADRLGGSGWNN
+1132 
-1145 SYMAVVSKTEYYWNE
+1145 
-1160 EAGKVTNDTTMFRR
+1160 
-1174 ASKEQPQRTLSMR
+1174 
-1187 CLRNWRTGT
+1187 
-1196 MQQQRQRNRESRQK
+1196 
-1210 SRIFLQTST
+1210 
-1219 CMEFKK
+1219 
-1225 ERT
+1225 

>member
-23 GMPVGLGVTAFAADT
+23 GMPVGLGVTAKAADT

-75 SQDAGNSGVTYDSD
+75 SRDAGNSGVTYDSD

-160 KYLPVISGGDVKIR
+160 KYLPVISGGDVKVR

-234 NGSAK
+234 NGSAR

-264 ENATAVKDF
+264 EDATAVKDF

-312 IAVDVKAETDGSYSF
+312 IEVDVKAQTDSSYSF

-356 AAGDYTDVQIAAT
+356 AAGDYTDVKIAAT
-369 QRVKVNVSGKF
+369 QRAKVNVSGKF

-398 SDSNYS
+398 SDSSYS

-438 SVGSSD
+438 SVGSAD

-454 ADTSPVKYQSE
+454 ADTSPVEYQAE

-486 MARTTERV
+486 MTRTTERV

-589 NRYMTTEEVEDGV
+589 NRYMTTEEVADGV

-730 INNGITKTYFARPW
+730 INKGITKTYFARPW

-879 KEQAKVDAMAKA
+879 EEQAKVDAMAKA
-891 ITDAINGLV
+891 ITDAINGLI

-914 DIKVDIDRNEDAADF
+914 DIKVDLDRNEDTADF

-963 ISEKIDAAIADKNIN
+963 ISEKIDAAIADKNIK

-1038 AVTADE
+1038 AVTVDG

-1051 ESNSAYEGNI
+1051 ESFSPYAVVYAAKDSGSDITPSIPENPGN
-1061 NETGSVTLRSGAVD
+1061 NETPGTTETPETPDSTVTPDSSVSTGDSLGMFMYMIILA
-1075 ANGVL
+1075 AALAGMAGVVVYDR
-1080 KGSGNNGKLVPA
+1080 K
-1092 SFDGLNFYYT
+1092 
-1102 AVPTSL
+1102 
-1108 NFTLRAKVTVDQ
+1108 RAK
-1120 WNLSNGQEGFGL
+1120 
-1132 MAADRLGGSGWNN
+1132 
-1145 SYMAVVSKTEYYWNE
+1145 
-1160 EAGKVTNDTTMFRR
+1160 
-1174 ASKEQPQRTLSMR
+1174 
-1187 CLRNWRTGT
+1187 
-1196 MQQQRQRNRESRQK
+1196 
-1210 SRIFLQTST
+1210 
-1219 CMEFKK
+1219 
-1225 ERT
+1225 

>member
-1 MRFNKLFRKVFA
+1 M
-13 AVSAVTLIVS
+13 
-23 GMPVGLGVTAFAADT
+23 
-38 QTRKIT
+38 
-44 YSFSANS
+44 
-51 SKKAPAAGEI
+51 
-61 LDGTAGESGGILYV
+61 

-312 IAVDVKAETDGSYSF
+312 IAVDVKAQTDGSYSF

-826 YYKSGDVKPEPVA
+826 YYTSGDVKPEPVA

-879 KEQAKVDAMAKA
+879 EEQAKVDAMAKA

-900 KKQPVVEPDDPGKT
+900 KKQTDDSDKS

-950 SEIKLNVEKAAAS
+950 SEIKLNVEKIAAS
-963 ISEKIDAAIADKNIN
+963 TSEKIDAAIAEKNIK

-1001 LSNGK
+1001 LSSGK

-1051 ESNSAYEGNI
+1051 ESFSPYAVVYAVKDSGSDITPSTPENPGND
-1061 NETGSVTLRSGAVD
+1061 ETPGTAETPGTTETPDSSVSTGDSLGMFMYMIILAAALAGMAGVAVYD
-1075 ANGVL
+1075 R
-1080 KGSGNNGKLVPA
+1080 K
-1092 SFDGLNFYYT
+1092 
-1102 AVPTSL
+1102 
-1108 NFTLRAKVTVDQ
+1108 RAK
-1120 WNLSNGQEGFGL
+1120 
-1132 MAADRLGGSGWNN
+1132 
-1145 SYMAVVSKTEYYWNE
+1145 
-1160 EAGKVTNDTTMFRR
+1160 
-1174 ASKEQPQRTLSMR
+1174 
-1187 CLRNWRTGT
+1187 
-1196 MQQQRQRNRESRQK
+1196 
-1210 SRIFLQTST
+1210 
-1219 CMEFKK
+1219 
-1225 ERT
+1225 

>member
-23 GMPVGLGVTAFAADT
+23 GMPVGLGVTAKAADT

-75 SQDAGNSGVTYDSD
+75 SRDAGNSGVTYDSD

-160 KYLPVISGGDVKIR
+160 KYLPVISGGDVKVR

-264 ENATAVKDF
+264 EDATAVKDF

-312 IAVDVKAETDGSYSF
+312 IDVDVKAQTDGSYSF

-356 AAGDYTDVQIAAT
+356 AAGDYTDVKIAAT
-369 QRVKVNVSGKF
+369 QRAKVNVSGKF

-398 SDSNYS
+398 SDSSYS
-404 YSFDVTG
+404 YSFNVTG

-438 SVGSSD
+438 SVGSAD

-454 ADTSPVKYQSE
+454 ADTSPVEYQAE

-486 MARTTERV
+486 MTRTTERV
-494 TITLTDALY
+494 TIILTDALY

-552 EKGVAIGM
+552 EKGVEIGM

-589 NRYMTTEEVEDGV
+589 NRYMTTEEVADGV

-730 INNGITKTYFARPW
+730 INKGITKTYFARPW

-839 ADYTAVDEAIKAAE
+839 ADYTAVDEAIKSAE

-879 KEQAKVDAMAKA
+879 EDQAKVDAMAKA

-914 DIKVDIDRNEDAADF
+914 DIKVDLDGNEDTADF

-935 GDVKVKDEEGKDLTV
+935 GDIKVKDEEGKDLTV
-950 SEIKLNVEKAAAS
+950 SEIKLNVEKTAAS
-963 ISEKIDAAIADKNIN
+963 TSEKIDAAIAEKNIK

-1001 LSNGK
+1001 LSSGK

-1051 ESNSAYEGNI
+1051 ESFSPYAVVYAAKDSGSDITPSTPENPGN
-1061 NETGSVTLRSGAVD
+1061 NETPGTAETPGTTETPDSTVTPDSSVSTGDSLGMFMYMIILA
-1075 ANGVL
+1075 AALAGMAGVVVYDR
-1080 KGSGNNGKLVPA
+1080 K
-1092 SFDGLNFYYT
+1092 
-1102 AVPTSL
+1102 
-1108 NFTLRAKVTVDQ
+1108 RAK
-1120 WNLSNGQEGFGL
+1120 
-1132 MAADRLGGSGWNN
+1132 
-1145 SYMAVVSKTEYYWNE
+1145 
-1160 EAGKVTNDTTMFRR
+1160 
-1174 ASKEQPQRTLSMR
+1174 
-1187 CLRNWRTGT
+1187 
-1196 MQQQRQRNRESRQK
+1196 
-1210 SRIFLQTST
+1210 
-1219 CMEFKK
+1219 
-1225 ERT
+1225 

>member
-23 GMPVGLGVTAFAADT
+23 GMPVGLGVTAKAADT

-75 SQDAGNSGVTYDSD
+75 SRDAGNSGVTYDSD

-160 KYLPVISGGDVKIR
+160 KYLPVISGGDVKVR

-264 ENATAVKDF
+264 EDATAVKDF

-312 IAVDVKAETDGSYSF
+312 IDVDVKAQTDGSYSF

-356 AAGDYTDVQIAAT
+356 AAGDYTDVKIAAT
-369 QRVKVNVSGKF
+369 QRAKVNVSGKF

-398 SDSNYS
+398 SDSSYS
-404 YSFDVTG
+404 YSFNVTG

-438 SVGSSD
+438 SVGSAD

-454 ADTSPVKYQSE
+454 ADTSPVEYQAE

-486 MARTTERV
+486 MTRTTERV

-552 EKGVAIGM
+552 EKGVEIGM
-560 GTGHWGATVNV
+560 GTGHWGAAVNV

-589 NRYMTTEEVEDGV
+589 NRYMTTEEVADGV

-879 KEQAKVDAMAKA
+879 EDQAKVDAMAKA

-900 KKQPVVEPDDPGKT
+900 KKQTDDSDKS
-914 DIKVDIDRNEDAADF
+914 DIKVDLDENEDAADF
-929 KDIASV
+929 KDVASV

-963 ISEKIDAAIADKNIN
+963 IFEKIDAAIADKNIK

-1001 LSNGK
+1001 LSSGK

-1051 ESNSAYEGNI
+1051 ESFSPYAVVYAAKDSGSDITPSTPENPGN
-1061 NETGSVTLRSGAVD
+1061 NETPGTAETPGTTETPDSTVTPDSSVSTGDSLGMFMYMIILA
-1075 ANGVL
+1075 AALAGMAGVVVYDR
-1080 KGSGNNGKLVPA
+1080 K
-1092 SFDGLNFYYT
+1092 
-1102 AVPTSL
+1102 
-1108 NFTLRAKVTVDQ
+1108 RAK
-1120 WNLSNGQEGFGL
+1120 
-1132 MAADRLGGSGWNN
+1132 
-1145 SYMAVVSKTEYYWNE
+1145 
-1160 EAGKVTNDTTMFRR
+1160 
-1174 ASKEQPQRTLSMR
+1174 
-1187 CLRNWRTGT
+1187 
-1196 MQQQRQRNRESRQK
+1196 
-1210 SRIFLQTST
+1210 
-1219 CMEFKK
+1219 
-1225 ERT
+1225 

>member
-51 SKKAPAAGEI
+51 SKKAPVAGEI

-75 SQDAGNSGVTYDSD
+75 SQDVGNSGVTYDSD

-264 ENATAVKDF
+264 EGATAVKDF
-273 EAVADAVAT
+273 ETVADAVAT

-312 IAVDVKAETDGSYSF
+312 IDVDVKAEKDGSYSF

-438 SVGSSD
+438 SVGSAD

-486 MARTTERV
+486 MTRTTERV

-826 YYKSGDVKPEPVA
+826 YYTSGDVKPEPVA

-879 KEQAKVDAMAKA
+879 EEQAKVDAMAKA

-950 SEIKLNVEKAAAS
+950 SEIKLNVEKIAAS
-963 ISEKIDAAIADKNIN
+963 TSEKIDAAIAEKNIK

-1001 LSNGK
+1001 LSSGK
-1006 IKITMSYKKG
+1006 IMITMSYKKG

-1051 ESNSAYEGNI
+1051 ESFSPYAVVYAVKDSGSDIIPSTPENPGND
-1061 NETGSVTLRSGAVD
+1061 ETPGTTETPGITETPGTTVTPDSSVSTGDSLGMFMYMIILAAALAGMAGVAVYD
-1075 ANGVL
+1075 R
-1080 KGSGNNGKLVPA
+1080 K
-1092 SFDGLNFYYT
+1092 
-1102 AVPTSL
+1102 
-1108 NFTLRAKVTVDQ
+1108 RAK
-1120 WNLSNGQEGFGL
+1120 
-1132 MAADRLGGSGWNN
+1132 
-1145 SYMAVVSKTEYYWNE
+1145 
-1160 EAGKVTNDTTMFRR
+1160 
-1174 ASKEQPQRTLSMR
+1174 
-1187 CLRNWRTGT
+1187 
-1196 MQQQRQRNRESRQK
+1196 
-1210 SRIFLQTST
+1210 
-1219 CMEFKK
+1219 
-1225 ERT
+1225 

>member
-23 GMPVGLGVTAFAADT
+23 GMPVGLGVTAKAADT

-75 SQDAGNSGVTYDSD
+75 SQDAGNSGVTYESD

-160 KYLPVISGGDVKIR
+160 KYLPVISGGDVKVR

-264 ENATAVKDF
+264 EDATAVKDF

-312 IAVDVKAETDGSYSF
+312 IEVDVKAQTDGSYSF

-356 AAGDYTDVQIAAT
+356 AAGDYTDVKIAAT
-369 QRVKVNVSGKF
+369 QRAKVNVSGKF

-398 SDSNYS
+398 SDSSYS

-438 SVGSSD
+438 SVGSAD

-454 ADTSPVKYQSE
+454 ADTSPVEYQAE

-486 MARTTERV
+486 MTRTTERV

-552 EKGVAIGM
+552 EKGVEIGM

-589 NRYMTTEEVEDGV
+589 NRYMTTEEVADGV
-602 GKGGDNSK
+602 GKGNTNAK

-615 ATDADIKLYKNKER
+615 ATDADIKLYNNKER

-826 YYKSGDVKPEPVA
+826 YYISGDVKPEPVA
-839 ADYTAVDEAIKAAE
+839 ADYTAVDEAVKAAE

-879 KEQAKVDAMAKA
+879 EDQAKVDAMAKA

-900 KKQPVVEPDDPGKT
+900 KKQTDDSDKS
-914 DIKVDIDRNEDAADF
+914 DIKVDLDENGYAADF

-950 SEIKLNVEKAAAS
+950 SEIKLNVEKTAAS
-963 ISEKIDAAIADKNIN
+963 TSEKIDAAIAEKSIK

-1001 LSNGK
+1001 LSSGK

-1051 ESNSAYEGNI
+1051 ESFSPYAVVYAAKDSGSDITPSTPENPGN
-1061 NETGSVTLRSGAVD
+1061 NETPGTAETPGTTETPDSTVTPDSSVSTGDSLGMFMYMIILA
-1075 ANGVL
+1075 AALAGMAGVVVYDR
-1080 KGSGNNGKLVPA
+1080 K
-1092 SFDGLNFYYT
+1092 
-1102 AVPTSL
+1102 
-1108 NFTLRAKVTVDQ
+1108 RAK
-1120 WNLSNGQEGFGL
+1120 
-1132 MAADRLGGSGWNN
+1132 
-1145 SYMAVVSKTEYYWNE
+1145 
-1160 EAGKVTNDTTMFRR
+1160 
-1174 ASKEQPQRTLSMR
+1174 
-1187 CLRNWRTGT
+1187 
-1196 MQQQRQRNRESRQK
+1196 
-1210 SRIFLQTST
+1210 
-1219 CMEFKK
+1219 
-1225 ERT
+1225 

>member
-23 GMPVGLGVTAFAADT
+23 GMPVGLGVTAKAADT

-113 QLCSNAATDRPVY
+113 QLCSNSATDRPVY

-264 ENATAVKDF
+264 EDATAVKDF

-312 IAVDVKAETDGSYSF
+312 IEVDVKAQTDGSYSF

-356 AAGDYTDVQIAAT
+356 AAGDYTDVKIAAT
-369 QRVKVNVSGKF
+369 QRAKVNVSGKF

-398 SDSNYS
+398 SDSSYS

-438 SVGSSD
+438 SVGSAD

-454 ADTSPVKYQSE
+454 ADTSPVEYQAE

-486 MARTTERV
+486 MTRTTERV

-552 EKGVAIGM
+552 EKGVEIGM

-589 NRYMTTEEVEDGV
+589 NRYMTTEEVADGV
-602 GKGGDNSK
+602 GKGNTNAK

-615 ATDADIKLYKNKER
+615 ATDADIKLYNNKER

-839 ADYTAVDEAIKAAE
+839 ADYTSVDEAIKAAE

-879 KEQAKVDAMAKA
+879 EDQAKVDAMAKA

-914 DIKVDIDRNEDAADF
+914 DIKVDLDENEDAADF
-929 KDIASV
+929 KDVASV

-963 ISEKIDAAIADKNIN
+963 ISEKIDAAIADKNIK

-1016 INAADYNLYVF
+1016 INSADYNLYVF

-1051 ESNSAYEGNI
+1051 ESFSPYAVVYAAKDSGSDITPSTPENPGN
-1061 NETGSVTLRSGAVD
+1061 NETPGTAETPGTTETPDSTVTPDSSVSTGDSLGMFMYMIILA
-1075 ANGVL
+1075 AALAGMAGVVVYDR
-1080 KGSGNNGKLVPA
+1080 K
-1092 SFDGLNFYYT
+1092 
-1102 AVPTSL
+1102 
-1108 NFTLRAKVTVDQ
+1108 RAK
-1120 WNLSNGQEGFGL
+1120 
-1132 MAADRLGGSGWNN
+1132 
-1145 SYMAVVSKTEYYWNE
+1145 
-1160 EAGKVTNDTTMFRR
+1160 
-1174 ASKEQPQRTLSMR
+1174 
-1187 CLRNWRTGT
+1187 
-1196 MQQQRQRNRESRQK
+1196 
-1210 SRIFLQTST
+1210 
-1219 CMEFKK
+1219 
-1225 ERT
+1225 